1 MRLTLAAVALSI
13 AFTTAVPAAQSG
25 QERVYRPGSGVTDPV
40 LVKQVHPK
48 YTADAMRAHIQGVV
62 ELEAV
67 VLANGTVGD
76 VHVVR
81 SLDTRYGLDD
91 QAVAAAREWLFRP
104 GQYQDR
110 PVPVLVTLI
119 LEFRSHA
126 NRIDPPAQEDEFT
139 RGTHRADDQRVVP
152 PKVVKSVAPRYTAD
166 AMRARIQGIVEVEVV
181 VLEDGTVGRARVKA
195 SLDAV
200 HGLDASALDAAAQY
214 DFEPGTLDDKPVP
227 VLLTLR
233 LEFRLH

>member
-1 MRLTLAAVALSI
+1 MRLTLAAVALST
-13 AFTTAVPAAQSG
+13 AFMTAFPAAQSS

-67 VLANGTVGD
+67 VLPNGTVGD
-76 VHVVR
+76 VTVVK

-91 QAVAAAREWLFRP
+91 QAVAAARQWLFRP
-104 GQYQDR
+104 GQYQER

-119 LEFRSHA
+119 LEFRSHSSSV
-126 NRIDPPAQEDEFT
+126 DPPAQEDEFA
-139 RGTHRADDQRVVP
+139 RGTYRAGDQRIVP
-152 PKVVKSVAPRYTAD
+152 PKLVKPVAPKYTSD
-166 AMRARIQGIVEVEVV
+166 AMRARIQGTVVVEVV
-181 VLEDGTVGRARVKA
+181 VLEDGTVGRARIKE

-200 HGLDASALDAAAQY
+200 HGLDANALDAAAQY
-214 DFEPGTLDDKPVP
+214 EFEPGSLDDKPVP
-227 VLLTLR
+227 VLVTLR